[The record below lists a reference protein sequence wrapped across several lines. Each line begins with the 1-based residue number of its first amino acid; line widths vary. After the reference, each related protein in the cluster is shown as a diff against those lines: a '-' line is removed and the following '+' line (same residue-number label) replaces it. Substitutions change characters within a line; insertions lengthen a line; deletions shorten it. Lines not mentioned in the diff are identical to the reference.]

1 MIVWRNWWRDPLVLF
16 LAVGGGFFL
25 LYTMAMAHRTRIEVT
40 PAMQASLSG
49 DYEALTGHKPDAKQQ
64 AKLVRDYVVG
74 EMLFR
79 EAIDRGMHLTDK
91 ATKQRLIDRLR
102 FAITGTPADP
112 SEEQLINYYSEH
124 TALYRSEP
132 QLSFEH
138 VYFAEP
144 PADPAA
150 ILARLNRGE
159 TVAGDDFWMG
169 RTFPN
174 YGQSMIRGM
183 FGQPFLAAIGRQP
196 RGVWTGPLASSRG
209 VHFVRVTGAA
219 APALIPYTDIRDQV
233 RQDYLTAQTGGAIDA
248 EVSKLERKY
257 DVAIDR

>member
-1 MIVWRNWWRDPLVLF
+1 MAWRDWWRDPLVLF
-16 LAVGGGFFL
+16 LAIGGGFFL
-25 LYTMAMAHRTRIEVT
+25 IYTLATAHRTRIEVT
-40 PAMQASLSG
+40 PAMQASLSS
-49 DYEALTGHKPDAKQQ
+49 DYEALTGRKPDPAAQ
-64 AKLVRDYVVG
+64 AKLVKEYVAN

-112 SEEQLINYYSEH
+112 TEEQLIDYYSLH
-124 TALYRSEP
+124 MALYRSEP

-144 PADPAA
+144 SADAAA

-159 TVAGDDFWMG
+159 AVRGDDFWMG

-183 FGQPFLAAIGRQP
+183 FGQPFLEAIGKQAK
-196 RGVWTGPLASSRG
+196 GAWAGPLTSSRG
-209 VHFVRVTGAA
+209 VHFVRVTGAG

-233 RQDYLTAQTGGAIDA
+233 RQDWLTAQTGGAIDA